1 MVGVEVAIILV
12 LLGINAVLAASEIA
26 IVSARKTRLRAL
38 ADDGNEAAAQVLAL
52 NENPSAFLATI
63 QVGITLAGFF
73 SSAVGAVSLVEVLGA
88 WLADS
93 GVRSSRATRR
103 GWRWSSSPARS
114 RSSASSSANS
124 SRRRSPSAGR
134 TRWRSSS
141 SGRSSGWLR

>member
-63 QVGITLAGFF
+63 QVGITLADEEGQSPQDCTTWQFNFKF
-73 SSAVGAVSLVEVLGA
+73 SLGCVG
-88 WLADS
+88 
-93 GVRSSRATRR
+93 
-103 GWRWSSSPARS
+103 
-114 RSSASSSANS
+114 
-124 SRRRSPSAGR
+124 
-134 TRWRSSS
+134 
-141 SGRSSGWLR
+141 